1 MLLVCS
7 LLLLKKK
14 IFLIIYSVF
23 SAFIWDGK
31 RARIS
36 MNKLCQDREKG
47 GLGLPNLEK
56 YYIAV
61 NSRYPLWA
69 YNYNMDIE
77 TRIGQ

>member
-1 MLLVCS
+1 
-7 LLLLKKK
+7 
-14 IFLIIYSVF
+14 
-23 SAFIWDGK
+23 
-31 RARIS
+31 

-77 TRIGQ
+77 TRIVSINLKCVSIRFNPKYSNYATPYNTTTVK